1 MNFFSRS
8 KSVAVAEI
16 PPVVSRLEQIIA
28 EIHENARQQRI
39 LDRKLKDF
47 RHVNFALVGG
57 ALMFQGE
64 HIGSRQRLEAE
75 WRSMLAEL
83 GRLDQVRS
91 RLLVE
96 YSELKCH
103 G

>member
-1 MNFFSRS
+1 VRAFFHRQSS
-8 KSVAVAEI
+8 PVAL
-16 PPVVSRLEQIIA
+16 PPEVPRLEQVIA
-28 EIHENARQQRI
+28 EIHENARQQQI

-75 WRSMLAEL
+75 WRSMLVEL
-83 GRLDQVRS
+83 AKLDQVRS
-91 RLLVE
+91 RLLAE
-96 YSELKCH
+96 YAELRCA
-103 G
+103 